1 MSPLNRRRG
10 IALLA
15 LIGTFLS
22 AYLFLYALG
31 FYGALV
37 CGAGGGCSLVQASR
51 WADFLGFPVAGW
63 GLVWYVA
70 LLVVSFASL
79 QPRFGDGRWVPR
91 ALLVLA
97 AGGLGFTI
105 YLKYLEFFVIRAVC
119 KWCVASA
126 VLTVLIF
133 LLALPEWRRATKGDR
148 PATA

>member
-1 MSPLNRRRG
+1 MTTLNRRRG

-15 LIGTFLS
+15 LIGTFIS

-31 FYGALV
+31 FYGELA

-63 GLVWYVA
+63 GLGWYVA
-70 LLVVSFASL
+70 LLAVSLLAIE
-79 QPRFGDGRWVPR
+79 GRVGGAGWVAR
-91 ALLVLA
+91 ALLLLA
-97 AGGLGFTI
+97 IGGIAFTI

-126 VLTVLIF
+126 VLAVLIF
-133 LLALPEWRRATKGDR
+133 LLALPEWRFVRNASD
-148 PATA
+148 

>member
-1 MSPLNRRRG
+1 MSTLTRRRG

-15 LIGTFLS
+15 LIGTFIS

-31 FYGALV
+31 FYGALA

-63 GLVWYVA
+63 GLGWYVA
-70 LLVVSFASL
+70 VLALSIVAIEG
-79 QPRFGDGRWVPR
+79 RFGGAGRVAW
-91 ALLVLA
+91 ALLLLA
-97 AGGLGFTI
+97 AGGLGFTV

-133 LLALPEWRRATKGDR
+133 LLALPEWRLARRSGA
-148 PATA
+148 